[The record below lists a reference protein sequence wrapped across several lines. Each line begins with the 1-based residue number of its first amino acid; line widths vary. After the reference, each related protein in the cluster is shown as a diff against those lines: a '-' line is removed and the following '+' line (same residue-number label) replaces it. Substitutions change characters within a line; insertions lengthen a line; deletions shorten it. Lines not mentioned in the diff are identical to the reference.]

1 MQNSH
6 DPVLLLTTMNGAAT
20 DVHMAT
26 STPPPL
32 NGVGVNGNAAA
43 NDSESTGTLKFT
55 TGLILP
61 PPDVKCTSSVILGS
75 LINLQERLYAHLRS
89 SYR

>member
-6 DPVLLLTTMNGAAT
+6 GPVLLLTTMNGAAT

-32 NGVGVNGNAAA
+32 NGVGVNGNGTA
-43 NDSESTGTLKFT
+43 NDSGSTGTLKFA

-61 PPDVKCTSSVILGS
+61 APDVKCTSSVILGS
-75 LINLQERLYAHLRS
+75 LINLHEHSYAHVRF